1 MKVADLVVAWL
12 IIFMGVLHA
21 SYAPH
26 TFTADTLWFLSGSIS
41 LFLAGSFNLLRSR
54 YGHSAGWL
62 RFFCVLMNLALAVFA
77 LALGKAEGHLMG
89 PPGIVVVLFLLAAIL
104 SVRRGAPRQKKI
116 DVKPVIPPAAPPTQQ
131 PPVTP
136 APGA

>member
-26 TFTADTLWFLSGSIS
+26 TFTADTLWFLSGSVS

-77 LALGKAEGHLMG
+77 LALGKAEGHLIG
-89 PPGIVVVLFLLAAIL
+89 PPGIVTVLFLLAAIL
-104 SVRRGAPRQKKI
+104 SVRRGAPKQKKP
-116 DVKPVIPPAAPPTQQ
+116 DMKPASPPTMTSS
-131 PPVTP
+131 PPVAATP
-136 APGA
+136 DK